1 MPDVPSLPPIA
12 TEPLS
17 VVLLARNAAGHLE
30 TVVASWVTY
39 LNGLDRP
46 YEICLVDDGSTDG
59 SADLGRQLA
68 ERHGQLRFLVLP
80 AAKGDGACLRAALAE
95 VKHPLLFYAHCDPRY
110 QPADL
115 RKLLQQI
122 DKVHIVPG
130 YRAGRPVPSFWR
142 ALGALY
148 RGFCRVAFGHAPEQL
163 PGWLGWR
170 RHLGQ
175 WLARFFFGV
184 RTRDPGCPF
193 RLLRRSIF
201 VRIPIQ
207 SDGAFAHVEILAKA
221 NFLGHVLAEDV
232 PLGERNRPVEVET
245 TPGDRPG
252 RVLADAWRV
261 FNHPDF
267 GPPRLDK
274 AAPVPDAP
282 PRLHVCQPD
291 APGEPARPA
300 PDSPPFSP

>member
-221 NFLGHVLAEDV
+221 NFLGCV
-232 PLGERNRPVEVET
+232 LGEEIT
-245 TPGDRPG
+245 LGDRQRPIPLDRRRSDPVG
-252 RVLADAWRV
+252 LVLREGFRLFQNPKFSSPPTPQTKPTEERTNLDAAAA
-261 FNHPDF
+261 
-267 GPPRLDK
+267 PRL
-274 AAPVPDAP
+274 
-282 PRLHVCQPD
+282 
-291 APGEPARPA
+291 
-300 PDSPPFSP
+300 